1 VTDVRADT
9 VIVLSPDTRYGK
21 PVLVPETR
29 SIRSVVPIFANRSS
43 ESRVTV
49 DDAGSTTTL
58 VQRLELIVAVW
69 LLAEAL
75 TIVSTG
81 YAL

>member
-1 VTDVRADT
+1 MVTDVRADT
-9 VIVLSPDTRYGK
+9 VIAVLPVGRYGND
-21 PVLVPETR
+21 VVVPEIR
-29 SIRSVVPIFANRSS
+29 SILSVVPTFANRSS

-58 VQRLELIVAVW
+58 VHRLELIVAVW

-75 TIVSTG
+75 TIVRTG
-81 YAL
+81 